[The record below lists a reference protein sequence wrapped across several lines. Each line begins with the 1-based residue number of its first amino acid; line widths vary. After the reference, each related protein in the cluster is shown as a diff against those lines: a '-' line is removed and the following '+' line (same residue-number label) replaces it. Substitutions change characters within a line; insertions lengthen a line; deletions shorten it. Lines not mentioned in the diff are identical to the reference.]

1 MSFSRYQLW
10 TLAGIALLCVS
21 GGVRAQQPN
30 QDQGQAQD
38 QTQPQDQPQPQERSQ
53 APIPAYRSPFA
64 GNDADQAPPEL
75 TPDTQPLAGV
85 QTLSLGIPEGHTY
98 WQPSAGVTGNAT
110 SNGFGASNGW
120 TTYEDLIG
128 GLSLHD
134 ISGRSNLALSY
145 LGGGQVYQGGGTGTG
160 NAVIQELGLLET
172 LSWERTT
179 LSLFEQASYVPETG
193 FGYAGVGGLAIPG
206 GNPVILQPGF
216 GITGTILTIP
226 TQQLANSSLAELD
239 TKLSARSSLTFVGG
253 YSLLHF
259 FGANLLNTN
268 GAVFQAGYNRNLNRK
283 DTIAVLY
290 RFDALR
296 FGNNSQT
303 INDNVAQLSYARRIT
318 GRLAFQAG
326 AGPEI
331 SFFGMPVF
339 TGAGTSGPP
348 SSTLLNWSA
357 STSLNYQLEQSLLAV
372 SYIHGVT
379 GGGGVFT
386 GSIGDTLTGSVSHQ
400 FTRTIGTG
408 FVTGYAR
415 NRALATVGSMNI
427 NQTFDYWF
435 GEGTLTHTLGRTAN
449 LALSYEER
457 YQTSNAAFCVGT
469 ACSTSLDIHQVSVG
483 LSWQAGPIVF

>member
-1 MSFSRYQLW
+1 MSFSRYKFW
-10 TLAGIALLCVS
+10 TLVGIALLCVP
-21 GGVRAQQPN
+21 GGTRAQQPN
-30 QDQGQAQD
+30 QGQGQAQD
-38 QTQPQDQPQPQERSQ
+38 EAQPQDQPQPQEPYQ

-64 GNDADQAPPEL
+64 GGNVEQAPQEL

-120 TTYEDLIG
+120 TTYEDLVG

-206 GNPVILQPGF
+206 GNPVVLQPGF
-216 GITGTILTIP
+216 GVTGTILTVP
-226 TQQLANSSLAELD
+226 TQQLENSSLVEVD

-259 FGANLLNTN
+259 FDVNLLDTN
-268 GAVFQAGYNRNLNRK
+268 GTIFQAGYNRNLNRK

-290 RFDALR
+290 RFNALR
-296 FGNNSQT
+296 FGSNNQT
-303 INDNVAQLSYARRIT
+303 INDNLAQLSYARRVT

-331 SFFGMPVF
+331 SFFGMPIF
-339 TGAGTSGPP
+339 TGPGTGGPP
-348 SSTLLNWSA
+348 SNTLLNWSV

-379 GGGGVFT
+379 GGAGVFT
-386 GSIGDTLTGSVSHQ
+386 GSIGDTLTGSLSHQ
-400 FTRTIGTG
+400 FARTIGGG
-408 FVTGYAR
+408 FTTGYAR
-415 NRALATVGSMNI
+415 NHALATVGAPTL

-435 GEGTLTHTLGRTAN
+435 GEATLTHPIGRTAN

-457 YQTSNAAFCVGT
+457 YQVSNAKFCVGL

-483 LSWQAGPIVF
+483 LSWQAAPIVF

>member
-1 MSFSRYQLW
+1 MSFSRYKFW
-10 TLAGIALLCVS
+10 TLVGIALLCVP
-21 GGVRAQQPN
+21 GGARAQQPN
-30 QDQGQAQD
+30 QDQAQGQAQG
-38 QTQPQDQPQPQERSQ
+38 QAQPQDQPQPQGPYQ

-64 GNDADQAPPEL
+64 GNNVDQAPQEL
-75 TPDTQPLAGV
+75 TPDTRPLAGV
-85 QTLSLGIPEGHTY
+85 QTLSLGIPESHTY
-98 WQPSAGVTGNAT
+98 WQPSASVTSNGV
-110 SNGFGASNGW
+110 SNGFGPTGGW
-120 TTYEDLIG
+120 TTYTDIIG
-128 GLSLHD
+128 GLALHNT
-134 ISGRSNLALSY
+134 SGRSDMALSY
-145 LGGGQVYQGGGTGTG
+145 VGGGQISSGTGTS
-160 NAVIQELGLLET
+160 NSVIQELGFLDN

-179 LSLFEQASYVPETG
+179 LSLFEQASYIPETG
-193 FGYAGVGGLAIPG
+193 FGYAGIGGLAIPG

-216 GITGTILTIP
+216 GVTGTILTVP
-226 TQQLANSSLAELD
+226 TQQLENSSLVEVD

-259 FGANLLNTN
+259 FDVNLLDTN
-268 GAVFQAGYNRNLNRK
+268 DTIFQAGYNRNLNRK

-290 RFDALR
+290 RFNAFR
-296 FGNNSQT
+296 FGSNNQT
-303 INDNVAQLSYARRIT
+303 INDNLAQLSYARRVT

-339 TGAGTSGPP
+339 TGPGTSGTP

-379 GGGGVFT
+379 GGAGVFT
-386 GSIGDTLTGSVSHQ
+386 GSIGDTLTGSISHQ
-400 FTRTIGTG
+400 FARTIGGG
-408 FVTGYAR
+408 FTTGYAR
-415 NRALATVGSMNI
+415 NHALATVGAPTL

-435 GEGTLTHTLGRTAN
+435 GEATLTHPMGRTAN

-457 YQTSNAAFCVGT
+457 YQASNAAFCVGL

-483 LSWQAGPIVF
+483 LSWQAAPIVF